1 MIVPVYL
8 SEASPSSIR
17 GSLITAFQLM
27 ITFGLFMSNIV
38 AGAFSYWEPERIGWR
53 LMFSFAAIPALIQLL
68 GFLFV

>member
-8 SEASPSSIR
+8 SEASPSNIR
-17 GSLITAFQLM
+17 GSLITVFQLM
-27 ITFGLFMSNIV
+27 ITFGLFMSNIM

-53 LMFSFAAIPALIQLL
+53 LMFLFAAVPAFVQLC